1 MTNELKLKK
10 KKITK
15 GTFSPPG
22 SKSITNRA
30 LLLSALSSNEVIIK
44 NILLSE
50 DSEMMMNALSN
61 LGVNFQLNKTEKTI
75 NIKGVAKK
83 FPNQNSNLFLG
94 NAGTAFRPLT
104 AALALQKNC
113 NYKLEGIQRMH
124 ERPIKDLVDALV
136 QLGANINYLKQE
148 GYPPLEIISPKINDT
163 KIINVKGNISSQY
176 LSSLLMALPLLEREI
191 TINIDGDLISKPYIE
206 LTLKL
211 LEMFNIFYVNNNF
224 KSFSLKNIEDL
235 YLCDKELI
243 IEPDASSASYFFA
256 AAAING
262 EITIENLNQNSIQGD
277 IKFLDYLSQMGASVS
292 YKKNSISVKKDKS
305 LSGGIFDCIN
315 IPDAAMSLAVL
326 GLFTNEPVKLINIKS
341 WKVKE
346 TDRILAMANEL
357 TKLGAKVEFDN
368 NSIQV
373 SRGLTFKDNIKI
385 DTYNDHRMAMSFSLA
400 SFLGDITINDPGC
413 VNKTYPDY
421 FNDFEEYIS

>member
-148 GYPPLEIISPKINDT
+148 GYPPL
-163 KIINVKGNISSQY
+163 
-176 LSSLLMALPLLEREI
+176 
-191 TINIDGDLISKPYIE
+191 
-206 LTLKL
+206 
-211 LEMFNIFYVNNNF
+211 
-224 KSFSLKNIEDL
+224 
-235 YLCDKELI
+235 
-243 IEPDASSASYFFA
+243 
-256 AAAING
+256 
-262 EITIENLNQNSIQGD
+262 
-277 IKFLDYLSQMGASVS
+277 
-292 YKKNSISVKKDKS
+292 
-305 LSGGIFDCIN
+305 
-315 IPDAAMSLAVL
+315 
-326 GLFTNEPVKLINIKS
+326 
-341 WKVKE
+341 
-346 TDRILAMANEL
+346 
-357 TKLGAKVEFDN
+357 
-368 NSIQV
+368 
-373 SRGLTFKDNIKI
+373 
-385 DTYNDHRMAMSFSLA
+385 
-400 SFLGDITINDPGC
+400 
-413 VNKTYPDY
+413 
-421 FNDFEEYIS
+421 